1 MKITIL
7 TICLLLFASKAFAYE
22 TQEEKNQK
30 YVICYGQMTNE
41 HKRSG
46 LDKSNRMESIK
57 IKEKTCEDYAE
68 GRIFYYPGKDKV
80 Y

>member
-22 TQEEKNQK
+22 TQEEKNLSWK
-30 YVICYGQMTNE
+30 YVVCYGQMTNE

-46 LDKSNRMESIK
+46 LHRSNRMKSIK

-68 GRIFYYPGKDKV
+68 GRIFYYPGKR
-80 Y
+80 